1 MSQNKSEK
9 RSEKWTTNI
18 SITILGVMFFIFGF
32 ITWLNS
38 ILIPYFKIGCELT
51 NVEAYLVAFSFYIAY
66 LFMSVP
72 SSLILERIGFKR
84 GMMLG
89 FFTMAAGCFIFIPAA
104 LYRTYSLF
112 LLGLFL
118 IGTGLAMLQT
128 ASNPYITIIGPI
140 SHAVQRISIMGIC
153 NKVAGIVAPLIFAA
167 VVLKVSDSLMTESI
181 SSNLL
186 GSGEKD
192 ALLNEYIRRVIFPYS
207 VLGTLL
213 TLFGIFI
220 YYSPLPEINT
230 EKSNKEELSDKDSG
244 RKNIFQFPFLV
255 LGAIALFFHVGS
267 QVIAIDTIIGYAQ
280 TMGMSLLDAK
290 IFPSLTLFATMCGY
304 ILGIICVP
312 RFISQRNALLLCTV
326 LGMILSVGVLT
337 MHGDLM
343 FLGHKVD
350 VSILFLSA
358 LGFPNSLIYAGIWPL
373 SIKGL
378 GRFTK
383 LGSSIMIM
391 GLCGS
396 AITPVIY
403 GHLADHYSASFSYII
418 LIPCYLYLIFFAS
431 YGYKI
436 KSWRRQREL
445 VS

>member
-1 MSQNKSEK
+1 MSQNNTNK
-9 RSEKWTTNI
+9 RSDKWTTNI

-89 FFTMAAGCFIFIPAA
+89 FFTMATGCFFFVPAA
-104 LYRTYSLF
+104 LYRTYPVF

-118 IGTGLAMLQT
+118 IGTGLSMLQT

-140 SHAVQRISIMGIC
+140 DHAVQRISIMGIC
-153 NKVAGIVAPLIFAA
+153 NKIAGIIAPLIFAA
-167 VVLKVSDSLMTESI
+167 VILKVSDSLMTESI
-181 SSNLL
+181 SNNIL
-186 GSGEKD
+186 GTGEKE
-192 ALLNEYIRRVIFPYS
+192 AMLSEYIRRVILPYS
-207 VLGTLL
+207 VLGTFL

-220 YYSPLPEINT
+220 YYSPLPEIDT
-230 EKSNKEELSDKDSG
+230 EDSNKEELSDNDSG
-244 RKNIFQFPFLV
+244 KKNIFQFPFLI
-255 LGAIALFFHVGS
+255 LGAIALFSHVGS

-280 TMGMSLLDAK
+280 TMGMSLLNAK

-312 RFISQRNALLLCTV
+312 RFISQRNALLFCTI
-326 LGMILSVGVLT
+326 LGMIFSIGVLT
-337 MHGDLM
+337 IHGDVM
-343 FLGHKVD
+343 FLGYKVD
-350 VSILFLSA
+350 ISILFLSA
-358 LGFPNSLIYAGIWPL
+358 LGLPNSLIYAGIWPL

-396 AITPVIY
+396 AITPVLY
-403 GHLADHYSASFSYII
+403 GHMADHYSARFSYII

-431 YGYKI
+431 FGHKI
-436 KSWRRQREL
+436 KSWRIHIKYNN
-445 VS
+445 